1 MTAAVLETS
10 AEQRRHLR
18 DEALARG
25 LVTTL
30 EQQAR
35 EIVEFAAATE
45 GDDTV
50 HSFARYQAFR
60 RKVGEFESLCTVI
73 ETNLRKVAAEPRG
86 VLHELFQTRRDMV
99 LGPSIRAMT
108 AFFTRLSESGT
119 LPLGL
124 FDILDSEL
132 SALDG
137 MREALTAADPP
148 ARDEAGIRAEI
159 DRLESIIKGIQARSS
174 QFLDFSDP
182 DAVAEILPPP
192 EEIEPEADELQDE
205 EAEDAQANGPTT
217 PELRAVRNIREILE
231 PLRKDYALG
240 QHAEIDVRALGDIER
255 RLTKNADD
263 EGAAK
268 WLRHLCSSWSSRLR
282 AKEHVFLRIL
292 DDIR

>member
-1 MTAAVLETS
+1 VTAAVLETS

-18 DEALARG
+18 DEAMARG

-30 EQQAR
+30 EHQAR

-45 GDDTV
+45 DDDTV

-99 LGPSIRAMT
+99 LGPSIRAMS

-148 ARDEAGIRAEI
+148 ARDEAGIRAEL

-182 DAVAEILPPP
+182 DAVAEILPP
-192 EEIEPEADELQDE
+192 EEVEPEADELQE
-205 EAEDAQANGPTT
+205 EDAEDAQANGRNT

-231 PLRKDYALG
+231 PLREDYALG
-240 QHAEIDVRALGDIER
+240 QHAEIDVRALADIER
-255 RLTKNADD
+255 RLTKNAND

-292 DDIR
+292 DEIR

>member
-10 AEQRRHLR
+10 AEQRRHVR

-50 HSFARYQAFR
+50 HSFARYQEFR

-86 VLHELFQTRRDMV
+86 VLNELFHTRRDMV

-108 AFFTRLSESGT
+108 AFFARLSESGT

-159 DRLESIIKGIQARSS
+159 DRLEAIIKGIQARSS
-174 QFLDFSDP
+174 QFLDFSNP
-182 DAVAEILPPP
+182 DAVAEILPP
-192 EEIEPEADELQDE
+192 EEIKPEADEVPDE
-205 EAEDAQANGPTT
+205 EMEDAQANGPDTR
-217 PELRAVRNIREILE
+217 ELRAVRNIRDILD
-231 PLRKDYALG
+231 PLRKDFALG
-240 QHAEIDVRALGDIER
+240 QHAEIDVRALADIER

-292 DDIR
+292 DEIR

>member
-1 MTAAVLETS
+1 VTAAVLETS
-10 AEQRRHLR
+10 AEQRRHVR

-50 HSFARYQAFR
+50 HSFARYQEFR

-86 VLHELFQTRRDMV
+86 VLNELFHTRRDMV

-108 AFFTRLSESGT
+108 AFFARLSESGT

-159 DRLESIIKGIQARSS
+159 DRLEAIIKGIQARSS
-174 QFLDFSDP
+174 QFLDFSNP
-182 DAVAEILPPP
+182 DAVAEILPP
-192 EEIEPEADELQDE
+192 EEIKPEADEVPDE
-205 EAEDAQANGPTT
+205 EMEDAQANGPDTR
-217 PELRAVRNIREILE
+217 ELRAVRNIRDILD
-231 PLRKDYALG
+231 PLRKDFALG
-240 QHAEIDVRALGDIER
+240 QHAEIDVRALADIER

-292 DDIR
+292 DEIR